1 MTAIVFA
8 MIIILGVA
16 AGIVGMVAI
25 GLQGRGRERAPRLA
39 EQRTVAAAPLNGDT
53 EPPERFV
60 RLVESRLSH

>member
-39 EQRTVAAAPLNGDT
+39 EKMTVAAEHLNGDT

-60 RLVESRLSH
+60 RLVESRLPH

>member
-39 EQRTVAAAPLNGDT
+39 EKMTVAAEHLNGDT

-60 RLVESRLSH
+60 RLVESRLSQ

>member
-39 EQRTVAAAPLNGDT
+39 EKMTVAAVHLNGDT